1 MPTYIFALASAVLWA
16 LSAPVLNAGLSRMP
30 QQTFSSIIPGLLVSL
45 TAGTLVLGVVAYP
58 IHYPDSAPIQT
69 FLAGIFTYPIATGLY
84 YMSGFAFGT
93 RAEFAAQFAKIKPL
107 FSTLIAVFIL
117 GEAINTHQTLPLIL
131 MIVGISLFY
140 FGVFNKIYSRT
151 AVVLGLMTAIAWA
164 IGEAFV
170 KVAFK
175 GSNTID
181 QSFIA
186 LAAGTVTAWLVYL
199 ICRQK
204 GLKSHPVEFTCLWP
218 FAVHGILSFGLA
230 YTLFFHSIAVIGLY
244 PTVLVNAFWP
254 FLSMVVVNLFALN
267 KNRAIGNHTPL
278 MLWLASGLLLM
289 ASLIEIFLLIQG
301 S

>member
-1 MPTYIFALASAVLWA
+1 MPPYFYALASAVLWA

-30 QQTFSSIIPGLLVSL
+30 EQTFRSIIPGLLVSL
-45 TAGTLVLGVVAYP
+45 TTGTLVLGAIAYP
-58 IHYPDSAPIQT
+58 INHIDSAPIQT
-69 FLAGIFTYPIATGLY
+69 FLAGIFTFPIATGLY

-117 GEAINTHQTLPLIL
+117 GEAINMHQTVPLML
-131 MIVGISLFY
+131 MIAGISLFY
-140 FGVFNKIYSRT
+140 FGVFNKTYSRT
-151 AVVLGLMTAIAWA
+151 AVVLGLLTALAWA

-199 ICRQK
+199 VCRQQ
-204 GLKSHPVEFTCLWP
+204 GLRSHRIQFYWLWP

-254 FLSMVVVNLFALN
+254 FLSVVIVNLFAF
-267 KNRAIGNHTPL
+267 KKTHAAINHTPL
-278 MLWLASGLLLM
+278 TLWLASGLLLM
-289 ASLIEIFLLIQG
+289 ASLIEIFLLVQ
-301 S
+301 SS